1 MSVFSERLK
10 ELRGPESQASFAE
23 AIGIHRVQYVNYE
36 SGKNAPS
43 IEVLERICRAH
54 SCSADWLL
62 GLTDGREP
70 IATKS
75 PTPTVNLDEL
85 RATATQLA
93 EESASLAGT
102 IKKLKK
108 ML

>member
-43 IEVLERICRAH
+43 IEVLERICRVHA
-54 SCSADWLL
+54 CSANWLL
-62 GLTDGREP
+62 GLPERSGPPD
-70 IATKS
+70 S
-75 PTPTVNLDEL
+75 TVAAKAADKITALK
-85 RATATQLA
+85 RAIITV
-93 EESASLAGT
+93 
-102 IKKLKK
+102 LKEY
-108 ML
+108 